1 MFQTLRNAWKIEDL
15 RKKMLF
21 TIFII
26 LIFRIGSAVTVPFV
40 DGAALATA
48 MGSASS

>member
-26 LIFRIGSAVTVPFV
+26 LIFRIGSAVTVPCPSKASPPATW
-40 DGAALATA
+40 AAD
-48 MGSASS
+48 